1 MADERKSAPAQQQQ
15 QRPKKADVIIKNG
28 REMSA
33 KLDELLNASKLT
45 KADLEALLAKIEE
58 EKQTLSSG
66 VDKIIGTS
74 DEVKTALEDDYNA
87 LKQELRYLAI
97 QNESIFESINGKMQQ
112 LEDAVAGAEPR
123 EEKTAEEKPAAE
135 PSQPVEI
142 DYDVLADK
150 VAERIPAPRAVAEV
164 EPVIDYDVL
173 ADKVAER
180 IPAPQAVA
188 EVEPVIDYDVLA
200 DKVAER
206 IPAPQAVSEVA
217 AAEPAEIDYDALAG
231 KLAERIPAPV
241 AQVTAI
247 PAAMPAE
254 VRAEVDYEKI
264 AEQVCLRLPAQEIA
278 VAAVE
283 PVPVA
288 VNDVDYDLLA
298 NKIAELLPA
307 AERTAEVSAEID
319 YDVLAEKV
327 AERLPAPRSAEPVID
342 YDVIVD
348 KLVARMPAQ
357 QATPAE
363 IDYDEIARRVALYTP
378 VPSQVV
384 EAPAQVDYDYLVER
398 FAATVPAQTVAEPAQ
413 IDIDELARKV
423 AEIVPASQPVAFA
436 AAAPVEIDG
445 DELADKVVSR
455 IPLQESYSPDYIAS
469 RVAEQLVI
477 PAQSAEIDYETLAQT
492 IADKLALPDLNVDG
506 DYIAEKVADKI
517 TIPEAVAQVDNDYIA
532 ERVLERINA
541 ATETGNIDC
550 EYIANKVAEQ
560 LEVPEV
566 TFDYEYL
573 AHKVAECMPAPEVN
587 YGTAAVSAYDVN
599 EDELADAIALK
610 LGTIKPEDYEI
621 LVDDEGCGSIS
632 KEIADRLD
640 YELISSAVAEK
651 LRAAMI
657 EDEAEEPDYEEMATR
672 ISEKITVAGVNEDA
686 IADKA
691 AAVLSNYLPDF
702 DTDEIADKVAEQV
715 ISAMPAVDH
724 DALTESI
731 SARLIESQEE
741 NDYDIVLDDEGLDRV
756 SDSVSEKIILSSDER
771 FTSLDNSVDERF
783 ASLNTELDDRFT
795 AVEREIAEIKELLA
809 NGVTVHT
816 ETAAASA
823 YEVTEESLVT
833 VADIIAGSYEE
844 EPEVIEEPA
853 EEGVVEKVTEEPAE
867 EEVIEEVTEE
877 PAEEEVVEEE
887 TEEPAEE
894 EVVEE
899 ETEEPVEEEVVEE
912 VIEEPVEEEVVEE
925 VTEEPVEEEVVEEVT
940 EEPVEEEVVEDET
953 EEGEDDNDGG
963 DESEDGEEG
972 EEGEG
977 GVDFANMMRYNRSF
991 IARIIQSTDD
1001 QKKYY
1006 GEVRNTLLS
1015 YRKVNSNIAWGAERF
1030 HKGRETIARFKIRGK
1045 TLVLYLALDPKTH
1058 EISVYHHKDVS
1069 SNKSLHGT
1077 PMMVKIK
1084 SPLGVKKAVRLIDE
1098 MLEARDGVKR
1108 NVPTRDY
1115 AAMYPYESIEEL
1127 IEDGLVKDVKKK

>member
-1 MADERKSAPAQQQQ
+1 M
-15 QRPKKADVIIKNG
+15 
-28 REMSA
+28 
-33 KLDELLNASKLT
+33 
-45 KADLEALLAKIEE
+45 
-58 EKQTLSSG
+58 
-66 VDKIIGTS
+66 
-74 DEVKTALEDDYNA
+74 
-87 LKQELRYLAI
+87 
-97 QNESIFESINGKMQQ
+97 
-112 LEDAVAGAEPR
+112 
-123 EEKTAEEKPAAE
+123 
-135 PSQPVEI
+135 
-142 DYDVLADK
+142 
-150 VAERIPAPRAVAEV
+150 
-164 EPVIDYDVL
+164 
-173 ADKVAER
+173 
-180 IPAPQAVA
+180 
-188 EVEPVIDYDVLA
+188 
-200 DKVAER
+200 
-206 IPAPQAVSEVA
+206 
-217 AAEPAEIDYDALAG
+217 
-231 KLAERIPAPV
+231 
-241 AQVTAI
+241 
-247 PAAMPAE
+247 
-254 VRAEVDYEKI
+254 
-264 AEQVCLRLPAQEIA
+264 
-278 VAAVE
+278 
-283 PVPVA
+283 
-288 VNDVDYDLLA
+288 
-298 NKIAELLPA
+298 
-307 AERTAEVSAEID
+307 
-319 YDVLAEKV
+319 
-327 AERLPAPRSAEPVID
+327 
-342 YDVIVD
+342 
-348 KLVARMPAQ
+348 
-357 QATPAE
+357 
-363 IDYDEIARRVALYTP
+363 
-378 VPSQVV
+378 
-384 EAPAQVDYDYLVER
+384 
-398 FAATVPAQTVAEPAQ
+398 
-413 IDIDELARKV
+413 
-423 AEIVPASQPVAFA
+423 
-436 AAAPVEIDG
+436 
-445 DELADKVVSR
+445 
-455 IPLQESYSPDYIAS
+455 QESYSPDYIAS

-477 PAQSAEIDYETLAQT
+477 PAQSAEIDYDTLAQT

-587 YGTAAVSAYDVN
+587 YGAAAVSAYDVN

-657 EDEAEEPDYEEMATR
+657 EDEAEEPDYEEMAAR

-715 ISAMPAVDH
+715 ISAMPTVDH

-783 ASLNTELDDRFT
+783 TSLNTELDDRFT

-844 EPEVIEEPA
+844 EPEVIEEP
-853 EEGVVEKVTEEPAE
+853 VE
-867 EEVIEEVTEE
+867 EEVIEEELEQPVEE
-877 PAEEEVVEEE
+877 EVVEEVIEQPAEEEVVEE
-887 TEEPAEE
+887 
-894 EVVEE
+894 VI
-899 ETEEPVEEEVVEE
+899 EEPVEEEVVEE

-925 VTEEPVEEEVVEEVT
+925 VIEQPVEEEVVEEVT
-940 EEPVEEEVVEDET
+940 EEPAEET
-953 EEGEDDNDGG
+953 EEGEDDNDDG